1 MSIAEKLQTIAE
13 NESKVFE
20 AGKKAE
26 YDRFWDAYQQNGN
39 RTHYV
44 SAFTFLGWTD
54 VTYQPKYPIISDA
67 PFGLQRVFDNSQIV
81 DTKVPLI
88 MRGLGNIGALFNGC
102 TYLKRIPSLIL
113 ELPVTNTVNTF
124 ANCINLEEINISCV
138 NDGCFA
144 VSFDIHWSTKLNKAS
159 WVSIINALS
168 SATSGL
174 SITGSLASV
183 KKAFETGEGANDGD
197 TSAEWASLESSKSN
211 WTISLV

>member
-26 YDRFWDAYQQNGN
+26 YDRFWDVFQDNGN
-39 RTHYV
+39 RRLYAQ
-44 SAFTFLGWTD
+44 AFTQLGWKD
-54 VTYQPKYPIISDA
+54 EIYNPKYDIIGEIY
-67 PFGLQRVFDNSQIV
+67 GLDGTFSNASRIT
-81 DTKVPLI
+81 DTKVNLI
-88 MRGLGNIGALFNGC
+88 VRQGGNLQATFNGC
-102 TYLKRIPSLIL
+102 GYLKKIPSLIL
-113 ELPVTNTVNTF
+113 EIPITKMSSAF
-124 ANCINLEEINISCV
+124 ANCISLEEITVTCV

-144 VSFDIHWSTKLNKAS
+144 ASFDISAATKLTKAS

-168 SATSGL
+168 STTSGL